1 MKKVLRF
8 CFLALIFSICFVPYG
23 GVPSVNFGTR
33 FAGQAYVSILSK
45 AAAPAADYYIQQS
58 DGNACC
64 FRSLK
69 TEKNRTFGKI
79 LQYAVFSD
87 VQKKFNSV
95 FYPPYLCA
103 CSVRCIS
110 LSKFKKLTIYRQTVL

>member
-1 MKKVLRF
+1 MKKALRF

-23 GVPSVNFGTR
+23 SVPSVNFGTR
-33 FAGQAYVSILSK
+33 FAEQAYGSILSK
-45 AAAPAADYYIQQS
+45 AAAPAADYYIQQA
-58 DGNACC
+58 DGNSGY
-64 FRSLK
+64 FRSFKPEK
-69 TEKNRTFGKI
+69 TRTFENN
-79 LQYAVFSD
+79 LQSAVFSD